1 MNMVNIKKIKFNWK
15 NHFQNRLYIASFIL
29 ALVGW
34 FILFVY
40 LFGQFFEKE
49 LIALEGTVQS
59 PFFTWGLRISVIAA
73 VIFLIKGKKRIQK
86 LLVNR
91 GIKWA
96 LHLIYIIGALG
107 WLAWILSLFL

>member
-1 MNMVNIKKIKFNWK
+1 MIDLKDRKLNWK

-59 PFFTWGLRISVIAA
+59 PFFTWGLRIFLIAA
-73 VIFLIKGKKRIQK
+73 VVFLIKGKKRIQK

-91 GIKWA
+91 RIKWV
-96 LHLIYIIGALG
+96 LYLIYIIGALG
-107 WLAWILSLFL
+107 WLAWFLSLFP